1 MQVVIPTALGSS
13 EDRLS
18 HFAFVFAFLASLTGL
33 VSIAASHVCLGI
45 SLVLLLVSKT
55 PLRMPPL
62 VLPLAGFI
70 GLTIVSMVASDDPL
84 AGWPQ
89 LKKFYVFAFLVVL
102 YSLFRSVD
110 QAQRLYQAWF
120 VAALFA
126 AGLSM
131 AQFIYKWSQ
140 LQASG
145 GDFDTGYM
153 GDRITGF
160 FSHWMT
166 FSEVILLVFVV
177 LLSYLMFSESARS
190 RTRVIWVGVLSV
202 LAVALL
208 LAFTRGVWLAL
219 VVSVAYLIW
228 HWKRKLLLAAPVL
241 AAVLMLIAPGAAQ
254 RRIQSIADPGANSAR
269 LIMWQT
275 GWQMVQAHPWLGVGP
290 MRVGPRFEEFVP
302 EGTGELPD
310 AYYEHLHNVFIH
322 YAAERGIPAALMILW
337 LLATVIWDH
346 GKALVQLPPGRSNR
360 HFILRATVAA
370 TIGVLIM
377 GCFDVTLGDSEIL
390 AVYLAIVALGYRA
403 VNSTRATIPAT

>member
-33 VSIAASHVCLGI
+33 VSIATSHVCLGI
-45 SLVLLLVSKT
+45 SLALLLVSKT

-131 AQFIYKWSQ
+131 AQFIYKWSR
-140 LQASG
+140 LQATG

-177 LLSYLMFSESARS
+177 LLSYLMFSDSARS
-190 RTRVIWVGVLSV
+190 RTRAIWAGVAIA

-208 LAFTRGVWLAL
+208 LDIHSKCLAGSGGLGRVLDLAL
-219 VVSVAYLIW
+219 E
-228 HWKRKLLLAAPVL
+228 KEAA
-241 AAVLMLIAPGAAQ
+241 A
-254 RRIQSIADPGANSAR
+254 RRSSA
-269 LIMWQT
+269 
-275 GWQMVQAHPWLGVGP
+275 GGC
-290 MRVGPRFEEFVP
+290 
-302 EGTGELPD
+302 PD
-310 AYYEHLHNVFIH
+310 ADC
-322 YAAERGIPAALMILW
+322 ARGGTAPYP
-337 LLATVIWDH
+337 VH
-346 GKALVQLPPGRSNR
+346 RQPGRQFRPAHHVADRLANGSGASLAGSGADAR
-360 HFILRATVAA
+360 GRA
-370 TIGVLIM
+370 L
-377 GCFDVTLGDSEIL
+377 
-390 AVYLAIVALGYRA
+390 
-403 VNSTRATIPAT
+403 